1 MDSRGQAVP
10 KQWTPPVSP
19 VRPARRSY
27 SCLVVA
33 LLLGI
38 IMGILSILLVF
49 LFGGGDRP
57 PVLPSSSSGK
67 DAAVVVQLSRTFLS
81 QLIQK
86 KADFSG
92 LPGTVSNI
100 QVEQIQQNEITIT
113 ADDQV
118 GILGINTTKRF
129 TLKLQP
135 VVSNCVVRMHVL
147 HADLQ
152 GVPITNAV
160 ATFEDQINQQL
171 SQTGTALP
179 GGFTYCATQVRT
191 EAQAVII
198 SYSATPQ

>member
-1 MDSRGQAVP
+1 MDSRGQTAP
-10 KQWTPPVSP
+10 KQWTQPVSP
-19 VRPARRSY
+19 ARPVRHSY
-27 SCLVVA
+27 GCLIVA

-38 IMGILSILLVF
+38 IMGILSILLVY
-49 LFGGGDRP
+49 LLGGGDRP
-57 PVLPSSSSGK
+57 AVASSSSSGK
-67 DAAVVVQLSRTFLS
+67 DAVVVQLSKTFLT

-86 KADFSG
+86 KADFSS
-92 LPGTVSNI
+92 LPGTVSNV
-100 QVEQIQQNEITIT
+100 QVAQIQQNSLTIT

-118 GILGINTTKRF
+118 GILGVTTTKQF

-152 GVPITNAV
+152 GVPLTNVA

-171 SQTGTALP
+171 TQTGTALP
-179 GGFTYCATQVRT
+179 GGFSYCATQVRT
-191 EAQAVII
+191 EAQAIII

>member
-1 MDSRGQAVP
+1 MDSRGQTAP
-10 KQWTPPVSP
+10 KQWTQPASP
-19 VRPARRSY
+19 ARPLRRSY
-27 SCLVVA
+27 GCIIVA
-33 LLLGI
+33 LLLGM
-38 IMGILSILLVF
+38 IMGILSILLVYW
-49 LFGGGDRP
+49 LGGGDRP
-57 PVLPSSSSGK
+57 AVASSSSSGK
-67 DAAVVVQLSRTFLS
+67 DAVVVQLSKTFLT

-86 KADFSG
+86 KADFSN
-92 LPGTVSNI
+92 LPGTVSNV
-100 QVEQIQQNEITIT
+100 QVSQIQQNSLTIT

-118 GILGINTTKRF
+118 GILGVTTTKQF
-129 TLKLQP
+129 TLKVQP

-152 GVPITNAV
+152 GVPLTNVA

-171 SQTGTALP
+171 TQTGTALP